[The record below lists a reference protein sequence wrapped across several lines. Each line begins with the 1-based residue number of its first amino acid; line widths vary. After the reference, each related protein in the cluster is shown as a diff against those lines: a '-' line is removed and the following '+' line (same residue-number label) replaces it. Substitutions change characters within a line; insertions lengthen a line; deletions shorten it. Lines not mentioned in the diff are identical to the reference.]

1 MTHAHLPR
9 VCLAATIT
17 VWLCALVLLS
27 GCNDTPTRS
36 VRITSGCADAVP
48 TAHLTLHSE
57 KASQYRLTYIGN
69 FGTHA
74 DVPEHMSAGDAY
86 IKRRPRLSDVTDVS
100 IETRQDDATWQETD
114 YLQLERCE

>member
-1 MTHAHLPR
+1 MSHMHLPR
-9 VCLAATIT
+9 VCLAVSLT

-27 GCNDTPTRS
+27 GCDAPTRA
-36 VRITSGCADAVP
+36 VYITSGCADPVP
-48 TAHLTLHSE
+48 TAHLTMHSE
-57 KASQYRLTYIGN
+57 RAAQYRLTYFGN

-74 DVPEHMSAGDAY
+74 DVPEYHSGGDSY

-100 IETRQDDATWQETD
+100 VETRQDDATWQQTD